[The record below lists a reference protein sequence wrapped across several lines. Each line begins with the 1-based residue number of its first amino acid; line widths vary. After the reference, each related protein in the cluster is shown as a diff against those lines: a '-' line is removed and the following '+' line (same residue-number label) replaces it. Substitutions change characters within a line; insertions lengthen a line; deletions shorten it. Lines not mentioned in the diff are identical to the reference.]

1 MSTGQPKPT
10 GKLREGTKR
19 VSYIEETPTYKAL
32 DIMAAARDTN
42 LSAVI
47 REATE
52 EYLIKHD
59 RSGDLR
65 RISGTLLA
73 ALPDERSERAGE
85 EIDPETQKA
94 LARVI
99 GQIRKQ

>member
-1 MSTGQPKPT
+1 
-10 GKLREGTKR
+10 
-19 VSYIEETPTYKAL
+19 VSYIEDTPTYKAL

-52 EYLIKHD
+52 EYLVKHD
-59 RSGDLR
+59 KSGDLR
-65 RISGTLLA
+65 RISGTLA
-73 ALPDERSERAGE
+73 ASLPDDRSERAGE

-99 GQIRKQ
+99 GQLRKK

>member
-1 MSTGQPKPT
+1 MSTGQ
-10 GKLREGTKR
+10 LRAGTKR
-19 VSYIEETPTYKAL
+19 VSYIEDTPTYKAL

-52 EYLIKHD
+52 EYLVKHD
-59 RSGDLR
+59 LSGDLR
-65 RISGTLLA
+65 KISGTLA
-73 ALPDERSERAGE
+73 ASLPDERSERAGE
-85 EIDPETQKA
+85 EIDLETQKA

-99 GQIRKQ
+99 GQLRKQ